1 MGSRRKVSRGVTPSD
16 FTQPHAFAECPFKT
30 QTHAHRVRVS
40 ARACERRS
48 SKEMISFAKG
58 REGREEKP
66 QQLQERLSA
75 PFQPPRGKK
84 SDAGKAARL
93 FCLQASVASPAPPQN
108 GAIHAECGDERCPVS
123 RGCPANSSCSKKVTG
138 AWRRGGA
145 KVHISSGRTIKAS
158 SKNS

>member
-40 ARACERRS
+40 ARACETRLQGND
-48 SKEMISFAKG
+48 IICKG
-58 REGREEKP
+58 QGRK
-66 QQLQERLSA
+66 RGKTTAA
-75 PFQPPRGKK
+75 PGETLGPLPAPRGKK